1 MGNKS
6 QTLERIRKLGKLVSK
21 GVEDELIRQT
31 LDKLLYQERCKQESG
46 LKEIEE
52 RLKYFEEQYNMDSEI
67 FYQRFTQGK
76 LSDAEDLFEWE
87 ALYRMCKSA
96 KERLTLLEDLDG
108 DA

>member
-1 MGNKS
+1 MGNKG
-6 QTLERIRKLGKLVSK
+6 QTLERIRKLEKLVEE
-21 GVEDELIRQT
+21 GVENELIRQT

-52 RLKYFEEQYNMDSEI
+52 RLNHLEEQYNMDSES

-76 LSDAEDLFEWE
+76 LGDKGDYFEWD
-87 ALYRMCKSA
+87 ALYQMYRSA

-108 DA
+108 DD

>member
-6 QTLERIRKLGKLVSK
+6 QTLERIRKLEKLIEE

-52 RLKYFEEQYNMDSEI
+52 RLNHFEEQYNMDSES
-67 FYQRFTQGK
+67 FYQRFTEGK
-76 LSDAEDLFEWE
+76 LGDVEDYFEWD
-87 ALYRMCKSA
+87 ALYRMYKSA

-108 DA
+108 DD

>member
-6 QTLERIRKLGKLVSK
+6 QTLERIRKLEKLVEE

-52 RLKYFEEQYNMDSEI
+52 RLHRFEEQYNMDSES

-76 LSDAEDLFEWE
+76 LGDGEDYFEWD
-87 ALYRMCKSA
+87 ALYQMYKSA

-108 DA
+108 DD